1 VEKKLMGQILHA
13 NARTTEAVRR
23 EIRNSEES
31 IAKAAKRFNVNPKTI
46 LKWRKRE
53 DTKDLPMGPK
63 KIKSTV
69 LSEAEE
75 EAIVAFRKM
84 TELPLDDVL
93 YSLQET
99 IPHLSRSSLH
109 RCLKRHGC
117 SVLPKKELSA
127 SATKKKFKPYPIGY
141 FHIDI
146 AEVRT
151 AEGKLYL
158 YVAIDRTSKFAYA
171 ELHKSQTKMIAAEF
185 LRNLIKAVPYKIHK
199 VLTDNGIQFTNHDHH
214 KNAFT
219 HIFEGVCNENKIEH
233 RKTKIK
239 HPWTNGQVE
248 RMNRTLKEATVNNF
262 HYASHDELK
271 LHLHSY
277 LMAYNFAKRLKAIK
291 GSTPWQFV
299 LNQWKCHPEYFILNP
314 NHFLLGLNT

>member
-1 VEKKLMGQILHA
+1 MGQVLHS
-13 NARTTEAVRR
+13 NARTTEAIRR
-23 EIRNSEES
+23 EIRHSQES
-31 IAKAAKRFNVNPKTI
+31 IAKAAVRFNVNPKTI
-46 LKWRKRE
+46 IKWRNRE
-53 DTKDLPMGPK
+53 ETKDLPMGPK

-99 IPHLSRSSLH
+99 IPHLTRSSLH

-117 SVLPKKELSA
+117 SVLPKKQDSIPPN
-127 SATKKKFKPYPIGY
+127 KKKFKSYPIGY

-158 YVAIDRTSKFAYA
+158 YAAVDRTSKFAYA
-171 ELHKSQTKMIAAEF
+171 ELHKTQTKMIAAAF
-185 LRNLIKAVPYKIHK
+185 LRHLIQAVPYKIHK

-214 KNAFT
+214 KHAFT
-219 HIFEGVCNENKIEH
+219 HIFERVCHENHIEH

-248 RMNRTLKEATVNNF
+248 RMNRTLKDATVKTF
-262 HYASHDELK
+262 YYATHQQLK
-271 LHLHSY
+271 EHLYAY

-291 GSTPWQFV
+291 GHTPWQFI
-299 LNQWKCHPEYFILNP
+299 LNQWTINPEYFIFNP
-314 NHFLLGLNT
+314 NHFLLGLNM

>member
-1 VEKKLMGQILHA
+1 MEKKLMGQVLHA
-13 NARTTEAVRR
+13 NARTTEAIRR
-23 EIRNSEES
+23 EIRDSKES
-31 IAKAAKRFNVNPKTI
+31 IAKAASRFNVNPKTI
-46 LKWRKRE
+46 IKWRKRE
-53 DTKDLPMGPK
+53 NTKDLPMGPK

-75 EAIVAFRKM
+75 QAIVAFRKM

-117 SVLPKKELSA
+117 SVLPKKQTIA
-127 SATKKKFKPYPIGY
+127 VDKKSKFKQYPIGY

-151 AEGKLYL
+151 AEGKLYM
-158 YVAIDRTSKFAYA
+158 YVGIDRTSKFAYA
-171 ELHKSQTKMIAAEF
+171 ELHKRQTKMIAAEF
-185 LRNLIKAVPYKIHK
+185 LRNLIQAVPYKIHK
-199 VLTDNGIQFTNHDHH
+199 ILTDNGLQFTHH
-214 KNAFT
+214 EHHTHAFT
-219 HIFEGVCNENKIEH
+219 HIFERVCNENDIEH
-233 RKTKIK
+233 RKTKVK

-248 RMNRTLKEATVNNF
+248 RMNRTLKESTVHNF

-271 LHLHSY
+271 QHLHTY

-291 GSTPWQFV
+291 GMTPWQFI
-299 LNQWKCHPEYFILNP
+299 LNQWTTKPEYFIVNP
-314 NHFLLGLNT
+314 NHFLLGLNS

>member
-1 VEKKLMGQILHA
+1 MGQILHA
-13 NARTTEAVRR
+13 NARTTEAIRR
-23 EIRNSEES
+23 EIRDSKES
-31 IAKAAKRFNVNPKTI
+31 IIKTAKRFNINPKTVI
-46 LKWRKRE
+46 KWKKRE
-53 DTKDLPMGPK
+53 TTQDLPMGPK

-75 EAIVAFRKM
+75 KAIVAFRKM
-84 TELPLDDVL
+84 TGLPLDDVL

-117 SVLPKKELSA
+117 SVLPKPQVTA
-127 SATKKKFKPYPIGY
+127 SLKKKFKAYPIGY
-141 FHIDI
+141 FHVDI

-158 YVAIDRTSKFAYA
+158 YVAVDRTSKFAYA
-171 ELHKSQTKMIAAEF
+171 ELHKNQTKLNAADF
-185 LRNLIKAVPYKIHK
+185 LRHLIKAVPYKINK
-199 VLTDNGIQFTNHDHH
+199 ILTDNGIQFTNHEHH
-214 KNAFT
+214 KHAFM
-219 HIFEGVCNENKIEH
+219 HIFERICEENNIEH

-248 RMNRTLKEATVNNF
+248 RMNRTLKDATVNSF
-262 HYASHDELK
+262 YYANHEQLK
-271 LHLHSY
+271 KHLQAY

-291 GSTPWQFV
+291 GKTPWQFII
-299 LNQWKCHPEYFILNP
+299 NQWTENPQYFNIKP
-314 NHFLLGLNT
+314 NLFFVGLNN

>member
-1 VEKKLMGQILHA
+1 MGQVLHA
-13 NARTTEAVRR
+13 NARTTEAIRR

-31 IAKAAKRFNVNPKTI
+31 IAKAAVRFNVNPKTI
-46 LKWRKRE
+46 VKWRKRE

-75 EAIVAFRKM
+75 ESIVVFRKM

-117 SVLPKKELSA
+117 SVLPKKPISTSA
-127 SATKKKFKPYPIGY
+127 DKKKFKQYPIGY

-219 HIFEGVCNENKIEH
+219 HMFQRICNENQIEH
-233 RKTKIK
+233 RKTKVK

-248 RMNRTLKEATVNNF
+248 RMNRTLKEATVNSF

-271 LHLHSY
+271 HHMHAY

-291 GSTPWQFV
+291 GKTPWQFI
-299 LNQWKCHPEYFILNP
+299 LNQWTIYPEYFILNP
-314 NHFLLGLNT
+314 NQFLVGLN

>member
-1 VEKKLMGQILHA
+1 MGQVLHA
-13 NARTTEAVRR
+13 NARTTEAIRR

-31 IAKAAKRFNVNPKTI
+31 IAKAAAKFNVNPKTI
-46 LKWRKRE
+46 IKWRKRE

-117 SVLPKKELSA
+117 SVLLKKQV
-127 SATKKKFKPYPIGY
+127 ATAAERKKFKQYPIGY

-158 YVAIDRTSKFAYA
+158 YLAIDRTSKFAYA

-185 LRNLIKAVPYKIHK
+185 LRNLINAVPYNIHK

-214 KNAFT
+214 KHAFL
-219 HIFEGVCNENKIEH
+219 HIFERVCNENHIEH

-248 RMNRTLKEATVNNF
+248 RMNRTLKEATVNSF
-262 HYASHDELK
+262 HYVSHDALK
-271 LHLHSY
+271 QHLHAY

-291 GSTPWQFV
+291 GKTPWQFI
-299 LNQWKCHPEYFILNP
+299 LNQWTIHPEYFILNP

>member
-1 VEKKLMGQILHA
+1 MGC
-13 NARTTEAVRR
+13 
-23 EIRNSEES
+23 
-31 IAKAAKRFNVNPKTI
+31 TI
-46 LKWRKRE
+46 Q
-53 DTKDLPMGPK
+53 D
-63 KIKSTV
+63 
-69 LSEAEE
+69 
-75 EAIVAFRKM
+75 
-84 TELPLDDVL
+84 
-93 YSLQET
+93 T

-117 SVLPKKELSA
+117 SVLPKKEISTSA
-127 SATKKKFKPYPIGY
+127 DKKKFKQYPIGY

-219 HIFEGVCNENKIEH
+219 HIFERVCNEHQIEH

-271 LHLHSY
+271 QHLHAY
-277 LMAYNFAKRLKAIK
+277 MMAYNFAKRLRAIK
-291 GSTPWQFV
+291 GKTPWQFV
-299 LNQWKCHPEYFILNP
+299 LNQWTSHPEYFILDP
-314 NHFLLGLNT
+314 NHFLLGLNI

>member
-1 VEKKLMGQILHA
+1 M
-13 NARTTEAVRR
+13 
-23 EIRNSEES
+23 
-31 IAKAAKRFNVNPKTI
+31 
-46 LKWRKRE
+46 
-53 DTKDLPMGPK
+53 
-63 KIKSTV
+63 
-69 LSEAEE
+69 
-75 EAIVAFRKM
+75 
-84 TELPLDDVL
+84 
-93 YSLQET
+93 
-99 IPHLSRSSLH
+99 SRSSLH

-117 SVLPKKELSA
+117 SVFPKKEA
-127 SATKKKFKPYPIGY
+127 STSTSKKKFKQYPIGY

-185 LRNLIKAVPYKIHK
+185 LGNLIKAVPYKIHK

-219 HIFEGVCNENKIEH
+219 HIFERVCNEHQIEH

-248 RMNRTLKEATVNNF
+248 HMNKTLKEAIVHSF
-262 HYASHDELK
+262 YYASHDELK
-271 LHLHSY
+271 HHLHAY

-291 GSTPWQFV
+291 GKTFWQ
-299 LNQWKCHPEYFILNP
+299 FILN
-314 NHFLLGLNT
+314 N